1 MGLFSFIFK
10 VGIVAYTIDYFHT
23 KCHEYRG
30 NYQSTFHRAI
40 EDASSS
46 AQETTPKVRQW
57 LHEAREAWYSQDN
70 GTAEQWPGWR
80 NSRFKSHRH
89 GNTRPEISS
98 TDLPNGRTS
107 LEIDVP
113 GISKENLVLTVNEHE
128 KTVILSG
135 KNSESS
141 SSTAAGG
148 SLKDGGRRERRV
160 EARIKLPATADV
172 SDLKANI
179 ENGVLRVDIGKKEF
193 EGRRIEIQ

>member
-1 MGLFSFIFK
+1 MGVFSFIIK

-23 KCHEYRG
+23 KCHQYRG

-46 AQETTPKVRQW
+46 TQETAPKVRQW
-57 LHEAREAWYSQDN
+57 LQEAHEAWHSENNDS
-70 GTAEQWPGWR
+70 AEQWPGCRSSRLR
-80 NSRFKSHRH
+80 NKKHID
-89 GNTRPEISS
+89 TRPEISS
-98 TDLPNGRTS
+98 TDLSNGRTS

-113 GISKENLVLTVNEHE
+113 GISKENLLLTVNEHE
-128 KTVILSG
+128 KTVILLG
-135 KNSESS
+135 KNSES
-141 SSTAAGG
+141 AAD
-148 SLKDGGRRERRV
+148 LKDGRRRERRV
-160 EARIKLPATADV
+160 DARIKLPATADV